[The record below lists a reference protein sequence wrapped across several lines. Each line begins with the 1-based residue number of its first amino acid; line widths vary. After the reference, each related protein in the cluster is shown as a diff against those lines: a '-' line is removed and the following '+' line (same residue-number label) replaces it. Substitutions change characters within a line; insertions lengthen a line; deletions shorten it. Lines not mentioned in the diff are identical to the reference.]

1 MSWSPDG
8 RFLAVADR
16 KSPNDSSS
24 LYLVGGDD
32 GQKLRL
38 TTPPSANTED
48 RTPVFS
54 PNGRTLLFVRCPK
67 RYLCGLYL
75 LDLSADYHPS
85 GGPRQLREESGA
97 IWGAAWT
104 ADGKAAVYAS
114 SSSGGYNPHLMK
126 IRVETGAQPERLTY
140 AGDSI
145 YELATAPR
153 GNRLAYTQNLTDVDL
168 WQLRAGNSPRSF
180 ASSRRFDYYPLY
192 SPDGKHIVFESD
204 RSGEFEI
211 WVCDAEGG
219 SLAQLTHFGK
229 HSGSPRWS
237 PDGRWIAFDRQLKDG
252 WHIFVMASDGGQ
264 VRQLTFD
271 PDGENIPSW
280 SQDGN
285 WIYFASKR
293 TGRFEIWK
301 VSVKGGKDIQVT
313 RHGGWVALESYDGRF
328 LYYTKN
334 IDDQEYLSGL
344 WALPLAGGDERLVL
358 KSIGYRAFAVR
369 RDGIYYISSPTANGS
384 ASVRFY
390 DFATGKSREIT
401 SFKENFAGGLTVS
414 PDRKTILFS
423 VFARTGS
430 NVMIVDNFR

>member
-1 MSWSPDG
+1 
-8 RFLAVADR
+8 
-16 KSPNDSSS
+16 
-24 LYLVGGDD
+24 
-32 GQKLRL
+32 
-38 TTPPSANTED
+38 
-48 RTPVFS
+48 
-54 PNGRTLLFVRCPK
+54 
-67 RYLCGLYL
+67 
-75 LDLSADYHPS
+75 
-85 GGPRQLREESGA
+85 
-97 IWGAAWT
+97 
-104 ADGKAAVYAS
+104 
-114 SSSGGYNPHLMK
+114 
-126 IRVETGAQPERLTY
+126 
-140 AGDSI
+140 
-145 YELATAPR
+145 
-153 GNRLAYTQNLTDVDL
+153 
-168 WQLRAGNSPRSF
+168 
-180 ASSRRFDYYPLY
+180 
-192 SPDGKHIVFESD
+192 
-204 RSGEFEI
+204 
-211 WVCDAEGG
+211 
-219 SLAQLTHFGK
+219 
-229 HSGSPRWS
+229 
-237 PDGRWIAFDRQLKDG
+237 
-252 WHIFVMASDGGQ
+252 MASDGGQ